1 MGRDAEGAG
10 MRISWHGAEAK
21 PEPRSPLAVHIG
33 RQIHRVRQK
42 KQLPLRALA
51 EKSGISTTF
60 LCELENGKRQPSA
73 ETLVKLSAATGKPF
87 GYWVQGFDL
96 GSVQ

>member
-1 MGRDAEGAG
+1 

-33 RQIHRVRQK
+33 RQK